1 MYRLSRLASTS
12 AVLLTFGLITG
23 TVTPTAIS
31 LSAWAQETQEATPD
45 DTSPPLSGQEQE
57 TTPDG
62 ASPSSSPE
70 TNPTQTPSPETATNF
85 SDVDSDYWA
94 QPFIQALAARNI
106 ISGFP
111 DGTFKPEDTV
121 DRAEFAAM
129 IANAFNANATRQ
141 LEETGFSDVPGDYW
155 AISAIQE
162 AYETGFLEGYPNNEF
177 QPNQEIPKVQAI
189 VALAN
194 GLDLTSTNTASVDLN
209 TYYTDA
215 DAIPEY
221 AVDPV
226 TAATGA
232 NLVVNY
238 PNVQQL
244 NPETSLTRAEAA
256 AHIYQALVQTG
267 QAEPIAS
274 NETAASYIVGSAMGG
289 DTASSANAATP
300 TQTTTSPS
308 PDDNTIVAVASTN
321 NSFSTLTKALQATG
335 LAQELQAQEFY
346 TVFAPTDEA
355 FAALP
360 SGTLDKLLQPENR
373 EILTRILRYHVVSGE
388 VTSSELQS
396 GNVATLEGSNLV
408 VEAARD
414 RVSVNEAS
422 VISPDI
428 QVSNGVIHAINEVL
442 IPPDVD
448 LSQLEQPQSF
458 NKQNTENEGEI
469 DVDIEDEDVDILEEN
484 EGDDPVDVDIED
496 EDVEVDI
503 QPRLNYLGVGG
514 NIGLGGDS
522 AIGEGSFAVY
532 SKVGLTRN
540 FSARPAV
547 AIDDDPTILLPVT
560 YDFNFR
566 TVDPTEG
573 EPIEPFPVAPFIGG
587 GLGIEAS
594 DDADVGPLITGGV
607 DVPISD
613 SVMLTGTANV
623 LFLDDTDFGLMLGV
637 GYRF

>member
-23 TVTPTAIS
+23 AVTPTAIS
-31 LSAWAQETQEATPD
+31 LSASAQETPLNNTP
-45 DTSPPLSGQEQE
+45 GQEQE
-57 TTPDG
+57 TTPEEV
-62 ASPSSSPE
+62 SPPSSQE
-70 TNPTQTPSPETATNF
+70 TTPTQTPSPEAAINF

-141 LEETGFSDVPGDYW
+141 LDETGFSDVPGDYW

-194 GLDLTSTNTASVDLN
+194 GLDLTSADAASVDLG

-226 TAATGA
+226 TAATQA
-232 NLVVNY
+232 NLIVNY
-238 PNVQQL
+238 PDVQQL
-244 NPETSLTRAEAA
+244 DPDASLTRAEAA

-274 NETAASYIVGSAMGG
+274 NQTASSYIVGSAMGG
-289 DTASSANAATP
+289 DSTPSANVANPPETP
-300 TQTTTSPS
+300 TSSTT
-308 PDDNTIVAVASTN
+308 DNNTIVAVASGN
-321 NSFSTLTKALQATG
+321 ESFSTLTNALQATG
-335 LAQELQAQEFY
+335 LAEELQGQEEY

-360 SGTLDKLLQPENR
+360 AGTLDRLLQPENR
-373 EILTRILRYHVVSGE
+373 EILTRILRYHVVPQE
-388 VTSSELQS
+388 VMKSELQP
-396 GNVATLEGSNLV
+396 GEVQTLESNNLNANV
-408 VEAARD
+408 QGDNIEI
-414 RVSVNEAS
+414 NEAS
-422 VISPDI
+422 VINPDI
-428 QVSNGVIHAINEVL
+428 QASNGVIHAIDEVL

-469 DVDIEDEDVDILEEN
+469 DVDIEDEDVDVFEEN
-484 EGDDPVDVDIED
+484 ESDEPVDVDIED

-503 QPRLNYLGVGG
+503 QPRLNYIGVGG

-540 FSARPAV
+540 LSARPAV
-547 AIDDDPTILLPVT
+547 AIDDDPTVLLPVT

-573 EPIEPFPVAPFIGG
+573 EPVEPFPVGG
-587 GLGIEAS
+587 GLGIETS

-607 DVPISD
+607 DVPLSD
-613 SVMLTGTANV
+613 DVMLTGTANV
-623 LFLDDTDFGLMLGV
+623 LFLDDTDVGLMLGV

>member
-23 TVTPTAIS
+23 AVTPTAIS
-31 LSAWAQETQEATPD
+31 LSASAQETQETTPD
-45 DTSPPLSGQEQE
+45 EVSPPTSPE
-57 TTPDG
+57 TTPSPTPMPE
-62 ASPSSSPE
+62 ASV
-70 TNPTQTPSPETATNF
+70 NF
-85 SDVDSDYWA
+85 SDVSADYWA

-141 LEETGFSDVPGDYW
+141 LDPTGFSDVPGDYW

-194 GLDLTSTNTASVDLN
+194 GLGLTSADAASVDLG

-215 DAIPEY
+215 NTIPEY
-221 AVDPV
+221 AVDPI
-226 TAATGA
+226 TAATQA

-244 NPETSLTRAEAA
+244 NPETPLTRAEAA
-256 AHIYQALVQTG
+256 AHIYQALVQAG

-274 NETAASYIVGSAMGG
+274 NETAASYIVGSAIGG
-289 DTASSANAATP
+289 DSASSANTATP
-300 TQTTTSPS
+300 TQPAPTTEAESTGN
-308 PDDNTIVAVASTN
+308 DNIVAVASEN
-321 NSFSTLTKALQATG
+321 ASFSTLINALQATG
-335 LAQELQAQEFY
+335 LVQELQAQESY

-360 SGTLDKLLQPENR
+360 AGTLDRLLQPENR

-396 GNVATLEGSNLV
+396 GNVATLEGSNIV

-414 RVSVNEAS
+414 GVRVNEAS
-422 VISPDI
+422 VINPDI
-428 QVSNGVIHAINEVL
+428 QAGNGVIHAINEVL

-469 DVDIEDEDVDILEEN
+469 DVDIEDEDVDVFEEN

-496 EDVEVDI
+496 EDVEVDLD
-503 QPRLNYLGVGG
+503 PRLNYLGIGG

-540 FSARPAV
+540 LSARPAV
-547 AIDDDPTILLPVT
+547 AIDDEPTVLLPVT

-573 EPIEPFPVAPFIGG
+573 EPVEPFPVAPFIGG
-587 GLGIEAS
+587 GLGIETS

-607 DVPISD
+607 DVPLSD
-613 SVMLTGTANV
+613 DVMLTGTANV
-623 LFLDDTDFGLMLGV
+623 LFLDDTDIGLMLGV

>member
-23 TVTPTAIS
+23 AVTPTAIS
-31 LSAWAQETQEATPD
+31 LSAWAQETQETPLND
-45 DTSPPLSGQEQE
+45 
-57 TTPDG
+57 TPDG
-62 ASPSSSPE
+62 ASPPSSPE
-70 TNPTQTPSPETATNF
+70 TTPTQTPSPETATNF

-111 DGTFKPEDTV
+111 DGTFRPEEAV

-141 LEETGFSDVPGDYW
+141 LDETGFSDVPGDYW

-194 GLDLTSTNTASVDLN
+194 GLNLTSADAASVDLN

-215 DAIPEY
+215 DTIPEY

-226 TAATGA
+226 TAATQA
-232 NLVVNY
+232 NLIVNY

-244 NPETSLTRAEAA
+244 NPDESLTRAEAA
-256 AHIYQALVQTG
+256 AHIYQALVRSG
-267 QAEPIAS
+267 QAEPLAS
-274 NETAASYIVGSAMGG
+274 NQTASSYIVGSAMGG
-289 DTASSANAATP
+289 DTTPSANTATP
-300 TQTTTSPS
+300 TETPTSPTTET
-308 PDDNTIVAVASTN
+308 NTIVAVAN
-321 NSFSTLTKALQATG
+321 GNESFSTLTNALQATG
-335 LAQELQAQEFY
+335 LDQELQGQEEY

-360 SGTLDKLLQPENR
+360 PGTLDRLLLPENR
-373 EILTRILRYHVVSGE
+373 EILTRILRYHVVPQE
-388 VTSSELQS
+388 VMKSELQS
-396 GNVATLEGSNLV
+396 GEVQTLEGSNLNANIQGDNI
-408 VEAARD
+408 EI
-414 RVSVNEAS
+414 NEAS
-422 VISPDI
+422 VINPDI
-428 QVSNGVIHAINEVL
+428 QASNGVIHAIDEVL

-469 DVDIEDEDVDILEEN
+469 DVDIEDEDVDVFEEN
-484 EGDDPVDVDIED
+484 ESDEPVDVDIED

-503 QPRLNYLGVGG
+503 QPRLNYIGVGG

-540 FSARPAV
+540 LSARPAV
-547 AIDDDPTILLPVT
+547 AIDNNPTVLLPVT

-573 EPIEPFPVAPFIGG
+573 EPVEPFPVAPFVGG
-587 GLGIEAS
+587 GLGIETS

-607 DVPISD
+607 DVPLSD
-613 SVMLTGTANV
+613 DVMLTGTANV
-623 LFLDDTDFGLMLGV
+623 LFLDDTDIGLMLGV

>member
-1 MYRLSRLASTS
+1 MYHLSRLASTS

-23 TVTPTAIS
+23 AVTPTAIS
-31 LSAWAQETQEATPD
+31 LGAWAQETQETPLNN
-45 DTSPPLSGQEQE
+45 TPEQEQE
-57 TTPDG
+57 TTPEG
-62 ASPSSSPE
+62 VSPPSSPE
-70 TNPTQTPSPETATNF
+70 TTPSQTPSPEASVNF

-94 QPFIQALAARNI
+94 QPFIEALAARNI

-155 AISAIQE
+155 AASVIQE

-194 GLDLTSTNTASVDLN
+194 GLNLANADAASVDLN

-244 NPETSLTRAEAA
+244 NPETPLTRAEAA

-289 DTASSANAATP
+289 DSASSANAATP
-300 TQTTTSPS
+300 TQTNSPS
-308 PDDNTIVAVASTN
+308 PDNNTIVAVASEN
-321 NSFSTLTKALQATG
+321 ASFSTLTKALQATG
-335 LAQELQAQEFY
+335 LAEELQAQEEY

-355 FAALP
+355 FDALP
-360 SGTLDKLLQPENR
+360 TGTLDSLLQPENQ
-373 EILTRILRYHVVSGE
+373 ELLTRILRYHIVSGE

-396 GNVATLEGSNLV
+396 GNVATLEGNNLV

-414 RVSVNEAS
+414 GVSVNEAR

-428 QVSNGVIHAINEVL
+428 EASNGVIHAINEVL

-448 LSQLEQPQSF
+448 LSQLGQPQSF

-484 EGDDPVDVDIED
+484 ESDEPVDVDIED

-540 FSARPAV
+540 FSARPAI
-547 AIDDDPTILLPVT
+547 AIDDDPTILLPLT

-573 EPIEPFPVAPFIGG
+573 EPVEPFPVAPFIGG
-587 GLGIEAS
+587 GIGIEAS

-607 DVPISD
+607 DVPLGEN
-613 SVMLTGTANV
+613 VMLTGTANV
-623 LFLDDTDFGLMLGV
+623 LFIDDTDFGLMLGV

>member
-12 AVLLTFGLITG
+12 AVLLTFGLIMG
-23 TVTPTAIS
+23 AVTPTVIS
-31 LSAWAQETQEATPD
+31 SSAWAQETQETPLNN
-45 DTSPPLSGQEQE
+45 TSGQEQE
-57 TTPDG
+57 MTPD
-62 ASPSSSPE
+62 AEE
-70 TNPTQTPSPETATNF
+70 TTPTQTPSPETATNF

-94 QPFIQALAARNI
+94 QPFIQTLAAKNI

-111 DGTFKPEDTV
+111 DGTFRPGEPV

-141 LEETGFSDVPGDYW
+141 LDETGFSDVPGDYW
-155 AISAIQE
+155 ATSAIQE

-194 GLDLTSTNTASVDLN
+194 GLDLTSADAASVELS

-221 AVDPV
+221 AIAPV
-226 TAATGA
+226 TAATQA

-244 NPETSLTRAEAA
+244 NPDAPLTRAEAA
-256 AHIYQALVQTG
+256 AHIYQALVQSG
-267 QAEPIAS
+267 QAEPLAS
-274 NETAASYIVGSAMGG
+274 NRTASSYIVGSAMGG
-289 DTASSANAATP
+289 NSTLSANTATP
-300 TQTTTSPS
+300 IETPTSPTT
-308 PDDNTIVAVASTN
+308 DNNTIVAVASGN
-321 NSFSTLTKALQATG
+321 ESFSTLTNALQATG
-335 LAQELQAQEFY
+335 LAQELQGQGEY

-360 SGTLDKLLQPENR
+360 AGTLDRLLQPENR
-373 EILTRILRYHVVSGE
+373 EILARILRYHVVPQQ
-388 VTSSELQS
+388 VTASELQP
-396 GNVATLEGSNLV
+396 GEVQTLEGNNLNANIQGNNI
-408 VEAARD
+408 EI
-414 RVSVNEAS
+414 NEAS
-422 VISPDI
+422 VINPDI
-428 QVSNGVIHAINEVL
+428 QASNGVIHAVDEVL
-442 IPPDVD
+442 IPPDID

-469 DVDIEDEDVDILEEN
+469 DVDIEDEDV
-484 EGDDPVDVDIED
+484 
-496 EDVEVDI
+496 EVDI
-503 QPRLNYLGVGG
+503 QPRLNYIGVGG

-540 FSARPAV
+540 ISARPAV
-547 AIDDDPTILLPVT
+547 AIDDDPTVLLPIT
-560 YDFNFR
+560 YDFDFR

-573 EPIEPFPVAPFIGG
+573 EPVEPFPVAPFVGG

-607 DVPISD
+607 DVPLGD
-613 SVMLTGTANV
+613 NVMLTGTANV
-623 LFLDDTDFGLMLGV
+623 LFIDDTDIGLMLGV

>member
-12 AVLLTFGLITG
+12 AVLLTFGLIMG
-23 TVTPTAIS
+23 AVTPIVIS
-31 LSAWAQETQEATPD
+31 SSAWAQETQETPLNN
-45 DTSPPLSGQEQE
+45 TSGQEQE
-57 TTPDG
+57 MTPD
-62 ASPSSSPE
+62 AEE
-70 TNPTQTPSPETATNF
+70 TTPTQTPSPETATNF

-94 QPFIQALAARNI
+94 QPFIQTLAAKNI

-111 DGTFKPEDTV
+111 DGTFRPGEPV

-141 LEETGFSDVPGDYW
+141 LDETGFSDVPGDYW
-155 AISAIQE
+155 ATSAIQE

-194 GLDLTSTNTASVDLN
+194 GLDLTSADAASVELS

-221 AVDPV
+221 AIAPV
-226 TAATGA
+226 TAATQA

-244 NPETSLTRAEAA
+244 NPDAPLTRAEAA
-256 AHIYQALVQTG
+256 AHIYQALVQSG
-267 QAEPIAS
+267 QAEPLAS
-274 NETAASYIVGSAMGG
+274 NRTASSYIVGSAMG
-289 DTASSANAATP
+289 
-300 TQTTTSPS
+300 
-308 PDDNTIVAVASTN
+308 
-321 NSFSTLTKALQATG
+321 
-335 LAQELQAQEFY
+335 
-346 TVFAPTDEA
+346 
-355 FAALP
+355 
-360 SGTLDKLLQPENR
+360 
-373 EILTRILRYHVVSGE
+373 
-388 VTSSELQS
+388 
-396 GNVATLEGSNLV
+396 
-408 VEAARD
+408 
-414 RVSVNEAS
+414 
-422 VISPDI
+422 
-428 QVSNGVIHAINEVL
+428 
-442 IPPDVD
+442 
-448 LSQLEQPQSF
+448 EQPQSF

-469 DVDIEDEDVDILEEN
+469 DVDIEDEDV
-484 EGDDPVDVDIED
+484 
-496 EDVEVDI
+496 EVDI
-503 QPRLNYLGVGG
+503 QPRLNYIGVGG

-540 FSARPAV
+540 ISARPAV
-547 AIDDDPTILLPVT
+547 AIDDDPTVLLPIT
-560 YDFNFR
+560 YDFDFR

-573 EPIEPFPVAPFIGG
+573 EPVEPFPVAPFVGG

-607 DVPISD
+607 DVPLGD
-613 SVMLTGTANV
+613 NVMLTGTANV
-623 LFLDDTDFGLMLGV
+623 LFIDDTDIGLMLGV